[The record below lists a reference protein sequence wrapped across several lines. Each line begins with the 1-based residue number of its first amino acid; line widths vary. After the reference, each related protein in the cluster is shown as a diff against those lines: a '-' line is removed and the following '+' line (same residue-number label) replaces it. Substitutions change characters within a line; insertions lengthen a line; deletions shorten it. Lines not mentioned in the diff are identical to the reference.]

1 MGKSEVLDKYFSKEL
16 TYVLDYIID
25 NVHEDMQFNEISP
38 YIFLYSALEKQE
50 SMLYTVLSSYLITE
64 MIDNIHDELVSME
77 HKHSLS
83 KEIADVNR
91 GKIKPELSRSLRA
104 YLNDSLIDVRET
116 GAELINTD
124 HVLLSILRDNED
136 PAYDNDIITLFREY
150 GVTYKVLF
158 GISKNLRDTLKT
170 NDKSQKTPDVEPGE
184 VTSKS
189 DQEKNKTKEFID
201 ELVKNI
207 KIIDKAT
214 NGNAKTLIIGGPS
227 IPQDEIINML
237 GIGGQTKTNTQ
248 KGNGKSIPYCTNI
261 NDQVKKNKFDAI
273 VGREKELNEIFRV
286 LGRRKTNNAILV
298 GDSGVG
304 KTQIVVGVA
313 QKILSGEAPIMFKD
327 KEVWKFNPTEMLAG
341 TTLRGMFE
349 ERMVAMTKALKDN
362 KNAILFIDD
371 IDNLFAEKTKGDYD
385 AGGVISELFSNG
397 DVQVIATTDFKGY
410 KTLCDTNPGIS
421 KKLQKVSVDALN
433 EDDTYNILKDNRK
446 YYEDFHN
453 VTYSD
458 SILKLCIDLSKRY
471 ITEKT
476 LPSSAIDVMDE
487 LGSYKKMNNDLINSI
502 RFRYKVLEEIKEAIE
517 TASKKDDFDKVREY
531 GQHERDI
538 RCDLAQ
544 LEEEQRS
551 KKKLEV
557 TEEDLYTTISQ
568 HTNIPIGK
576 LKSSEKTELRHID
589 EKLKEIIIGQDEAI
603 DIVSRAIKR
612 NKIGLHQNNRP
623 MGCFMFV
630 GQTGTG
636 KTLLAKTLAKEIFGD
651 EKYLIR
657 FDMSEY
663 NDKTSVNKLIGASAG
678 YVGYNEGGLLT
689 ESVKRNKYA
698 VLLIDEI
705 EKATEEIYNLFLQVF
720 DEGFLTDNTGQKVDF
735 KNTIII
741 LTSNVGTKK
750 AGQHKALGFAAT
762 EDDSVKHGIIEK
774 EIKDKFP
781 PEFINRLDE
790 IVYFNNLDE
799 DNLKEIIKLEMKK
812 LEDRVKNVGY
822 SISYK
827 DDVVDFLLKKIK
839 DEKEYGARPIIRT
852 IRDNIENKITD
863 LIIDN
868 FNPNVIFSITVNGDE
883 VKVEETVNIVFDK
896 ENNVYKIV

>member
-25 NVHEDMQFNEISP
+25 NVREDMHFNEISP
-38 YIFLYSALEKQE
+38 AIFLYSALEKQE
-50 SMLYTVLSSYLITE
+50 SMLFTALSSYLITE
-64 MIDNIHDELVSME
+64 MIDKIHDELVLISQRNILNE
-77 HKHSLS
+77 DISNK
-83 KEIADVNR
+83 
-91 GKIKPELSRSLRA
+91 GKTKPELSKSLRN
-104 YLNDSLIDVRET
+104 YISDSLIDVRET

-124 HVLLSILRDNED
+124 HVLLAILRDSESET
-136 PAYDNDIITLFREY
+136 NDDITRLFREY

-158 GISKNLRDTLKT
+158 SISKNLREALKT
-170 NDKSQKTPDVEPGE
+170 NDDKRIPKE
-184 VTSKS
+184 KS
-189 DQEKNKTKEFID
+189 DKEDSKTDQELNKTKEFIN

-214 NGNAKTLIIGGPS
+214 NGNAKTLILGGPNMA
-227 IPQDEIINML
+227 QDEIMDMF
-237 GIGGQTKTNTQ
+237 GFSGQQKTNTQ
-248 KGNGKSIPYCTNI
+248 KSNGKSIPYCTNI
-261 NDQVKKNKFDAI
+261 NDQVKKKKFDVI
-273 VGREKELNEIFRV
+273 VGRNNELNEVFRI

-304 KTQIVVGVA
+304 KTQIVIGIA
-313 QKILSGEAPIMFKD
+313 QKILAGEAPVMFKD

-349 ERMVAMTKALKDN
+349 ERMVSMIKALKDN

-371 IDNLFAEKTKGDYD
+371 IHNLFAEKSKGDYD
-385 AGGVISELFSNG
+385 AGGVISELFANG
-397 DVQVIATTDFKGY
+397 DVQVVATTDFKGY
-410 KTLCDTNPGIS
+410 KTLCDTNPSIS
-421 KKLQKVSVDALN
+421 KKLQKISIDALN
-433 EDDTYNILKDNRK
+433 EEDTYNILKDNRK
-446 YYEDFHN
+446 YYEDFHG
-453 VTYSD
+453 VSYSD
-458 SILKLCIDLSKRY
+458 SILRLCIDLSKRY
-471 ITEKT
+471 VTEKT

-487 LGSYKKMNNDLINSI
+487 LGSYKKMNNDLIETI
-502 RFRYKVLEEIKEAIE
+502 KYRYKALEEIREAIE
-517 TASKKDDFDKVREY
+517 DFSKKDDFDKVREY
-531 GQHERDI
+531 GRFERDV

-544 LEEEQRS
+544 LEEDYRS
-551 KKKLEV
+551 KKKIDV
-557 TEEDLYTTISQ
+557 TEEDLYVTISQ

-576 LKSSEKTELRHID
+576 LKSSEKSELRHID
-589 EKLKEIIIGQDEAI
+589 KKLKEIIIGQNEAI

-750 AGQHKALGFAAT
+750 AGQHKALGFTAT

-774 EIKDKFP
+774 EIKNKFP

-790 IVYFNNLDE
+790 IVYFNNLEE

-822 SISYK
+822 SISYT
-827 DDVVDFLLKKIK
+827 DEIIDFLLGKIK

-868 FNPNVIFSITVNGDE
+868 VNPNVIFSMTVDGDE
-883 VKVEETVNIVFDK
+883 IKVEERINIVFDK
-896 ENNVYKIV
+896 ESNVYKII

>member
-25 NVHEDMQFNEISP
+25 NVHEDMYFNEISP
-38 YIFLYSALEKQE
+38 AIFLYSALEKQE
-50 SMLYTVLSSYLITE
+50 SMLFTALSSYLITE
-64 MIDNIHDELVSME
+64 MIDKIHDELVLISQRNILNE
-77 HKHSLS
+77 DISNK
-83 KEIADVNR
+83 
-91 GKIKPELSRSLRA
+91 GKTKPELSKSLRN
-104 YLNDSLIDVRET
+104 YISDSLIDVRET

-124 HVLLSILRDNED
+124 HVLLAILRDSESET
-136 PAYDNDIITLFREY
+136 NDDITRLFREY

-158 GISKNLRDTLKT
+158 SISKNLREALKT
-170 NDKSQKTPDVEPGE
+170 NDDKRIPKEKLDKEDSKT
-184 VTSKS
+184 
-189 DQEKNKTKEFID
+189 DQELNKTKEFIN

-214 NGNAKTLIIGGPS
+214 NGNAKTLILGGPNMA
-227 IPQDEIINML
+227 QDEIMDML
-237 GIGGQTKTNTQ
+237 GFSGQQKTNTQ
-248 KGNGKSIPYCTNI
+248 KSNGKSIPYCTNI
-261 NDQVKKNKFDAI
+261 NDQVKKKKFDVI
-273 VGREKELNEIFRV
+273 VGRNNELNEVFRI

-304 KTQIVVGVA
+304 KTQIVIGIA
-313 QKILSGEAPIMFKD
+313 QKILAGEAPVMFKD

-349 ERMVAMTKALKDN
+349 ERMVSMIKALKDN

-371 IDNLFAEKTKGDYD
+371 IHNLFAEKSKGDYD
-385 AGGVISELFSNG
+385 AGGVISELFANG
-397 DVQVIATTDFKGY
+397 DVQVVATTDFKGY
-410 KTLCDTNPGIS
+410 KTLCDTNPSIS
-421 KKLQKVSVDALN
+421 KKLQKISIDALN
-433 EDDTYNILKDNRK
+433 EEDTYNILKDNRK
-446 YYEDFHN
+446 YYEDFHG
-453 VTYSD
+453 VSYSD
-458 SILKLCIDLSKRY
+458 SILRLCIDLSKRY

-487 LGSYKKMNNDLINSI
+487 LGSYKKMNNDLIETI
-502 RFRYKVLEEIKEAIE
+502 KYRYKALEEIREAIE
-517 TASKKDDFDKVREY
+517 DFSRKDDFDKVREY
-531 GQHERDI
+531 GRLERDV
-538 RCDLAQ
+538 RCELAQ
-544 LEEEQRS
+544 LEEDYRS
-551 KKKLEV
+551 KKKIDV
-557 TEEDLYTTISQ
+557 TEEDLYVTISQ

-589 EKLKEIIIGQDEAI
+589 EKLKEIIIGQNEAI

-663 NDKTSVNKLIGASAG
+663 NDKTSVNKLIGAAAG

-774 EIKDKFP
+774 EIKNKFP

-790 IVYFNNLDE
+790 IVYFNNLEE

-822 SISYK
+822 SISYT
-827 DDVVDFLLKKIK
+827 DEIIDFLLGKIK

-868 FNPNVIFSITVNGDE
+868 FNPNVIFSMTVDGDE
-883 VKVEETVNIVFDK
+883 IKVEERINIVFDK
-896 ENNVYKIV
+896 ESNVYKII

>member
-25 NVHEDMQFNEISP
+25 NVHEDMHFNEISP
-38 YIFLYSALEKQE
+38 AIFLYSALEKQE
-50 SMLYTVLSSYLITE
+50 SMLFTALSSYLITE
-64 MIDNIHDELVSME
+64 MIDKIHDELVLISQRNILNE
-77 HKHSLS
+77 DISNK
-83 KEIADVNR
+83 
-91 GKIKPELSRSLRA
+91 GKTKPELSKSLRN
-104 YLNDSLIDVRET
+104 YISDSLIDVRET

-124 HVLLSILRDNED
+124 HVLLAILRDSESD
-136 PAYDNDIITLFREY
+136 TNDDITRLFREY

-158 GISKNLRDTLKT
+158 SISKNLREALKT
-170 NDKSQKTPDVEPGE
+170 NDDKRIPKEKSDKDD
-184 VTSKS
+184 SKS
-189 DQEKNKTKEFID
+189 DQEVNKTKEFIN

-214 NGNAKTLIIGGPS
+214 NGNAKTLIVGSPNMA
-227 IPQDEIINML
+227 QDEIMGML
-237 GIGGQTKTNTQ
+237 GFSGQQKTNTQ
-248 KGNGKSIPYCTNI
+248 KSNGKSIPYCTNI
-261 NDQVKKNKFDAI
+261 NDQVKKKKFDVI
-273 VGREKELNEIFRV
+273 VGRNNELNEVFRI

-304 KTQIVVGVA
+304 KTQIVIGIA
-313 QKILSGEAPIMFKD
+313 QKILAGEAPVMFKD

-349 ERMVAMTKALKDN
+349 ERMVSMIKALKDN

-371 IDNLFAEKTKGDYD
+371 IHNLFAEKSKGDYD
-385 AGGVISELFSNG
+385 AGGVISELFANG
-397 DVQVIATTDFKGY
+397 DVQVVATTDFKGY
-410 KTLCDTNPGIS
+410 KTLCDTNPSIS
-421 KKLQKVSVDALN
+421 KKLQKISIDALN
-433 EDDTYNILKDNRK
+433 EEDTYNILKDNRK
-446 YYEDFHN
+446 YYEDFHG
-453 VTYSD
+453 VSYSD
-458 SILKLCIDLSKRY
+458 SILRLCIDLSKRY

-487 LGSYKKMNNDLINSI
+487 LGSYKKMNNDLIETI
-502 RFRYKVLEEIKEAIE
+502 KYRYKALEEIREAIE
-517 TASKKDDFDKVREY
+517 DFSKKDDFDKVREY
-531 GQHERDI
+531 GRLERDV

-544 LEEEQRS
+544 LEEDYRS
-551 KKKLEV
+551 KKKIDV
-557 TEEDLYTTISQ
+557 TEEDLYVTISQ

-589 EKLKEIIIGQDEAI
+589 EKLKEIIIGQNEAI

-663 NDKTSVNKLIGASAG
+663 NDKTSVNKLIGAAAG

-774 EIKDKFP
+774 EIKNKFP

-790 IVYFNNLDE
+790 IVYFNNLEE

-812 LEDRVKNVGY
+812 LEHRVKNVGY
-822 SISYK
+822 PISYT
-827 DDVVDFLLKKIK
+827 DEIIDFLLGKIK

-868 FNPNVIFSITVNGDE
+868 FNPNVIFSITVDGDE
-883 VKVEETVNIVFDK
+883 IKVEERINVVFDK
-896 ENNVYKIV
+896 ENNVYKII

>member
-1 MGKSEVLDKYFSKEL
+1 MEKSEILDKYFSKEL
-16 TYVLDYIID
+16 TYVLDYIIE
-25 NVHEDMQFNEISP
+25 NVHEDMHFNEISP
-38 YIFLYSALEKQE
+38 SIFLYSALEKQE
-50 SMLYTVLSSYLITE
+50 SMLYTALSSYLITE
-64 MIDNIHDELVSME
+64 MIDKIHDALVL
-77 HKHSLS
+77 LS
-83 KEIADVNR
+83 QRNILSENISNR
-91 GKIKPELSRSLRA
+91 GCIKPELSKSLRQ
-104 YLNDSLIDVRET
+104 YINDSLLEVRET
-116 GAELINTD
+116 GADLINTD
-124 HVLLSILRDNED
+124 HILLSILKENENTS
-136 PAYDNDIITLFREY
+136 YVSSDIASIFIEY

-158 GISKNLRDTLKT
+158 NISKNIRDNLKDIKLNNEEKPNNKQT
-170 NDKSQKTPDVEPGE
+170 EDKKQNS
-184 VTSKS
+184 
-189 DQEKNKTKEFID
+189 EKHKPNEFID

-214 NGNAKTLIIGGPS
+214 GGNAKTLIIGAPNMAQG
-227 IPQDEIINML
+227 DIIDML
-237 GIGGQTKTNTQ
+237 GLGGQTKPKSNS
-248 KGNGKSIPYCTNI
+248 KSIPYCTNI
-261 NDQVKKNKFDAI
+261 NDQINKNKFDVI
-273 VGREKELNEIFRV
+273 VGRESELNEIFRV

-304 KTQIVVGVA
+304 KTQIVIGLA
-313 QKILSGEAPIMFKD
+313 QKIVSGDVPIMFKD

-349 ERMVAMTKALKDN
+349 DRIVAMIKALKDN

-371 IDNLFAEKTKGDYD
+371 IHNIFSEKSKGDYD
-385 AGGVISELFSNG
+385 AGGVISELFSSG

-410 KTLCDTNPGIS
+410 KTLCDANQSIS
-421 KKLQKVSVDALN
+421 KKLQKISIDALN
-433 EDDTYNILKDNRK
+433 ENDTYDILSNNRK
-446 YYEDFHN
+446 YYEEFHG
-453 VTYSD
+453 VTYPD
-458 SILKLCIDLSKRY
+458 NILRLCIDLSKRY

-487 LGSYKKMNNDLINSI
+487 LGSYKKINNDLIDSI
-502 RFRYKVLEEIKEAIE
+502 KYRYKALDEIKASIE
-517 TASKKDDFDKVREY
+517 NASMKDDFDKVREY
-531 GQHERDI
+531 GQIERDI
-538 RCDLAQ
+538 RCDLAK
-544 LEEEQRS
+544 LEEEYRS
-551 KKKLEV
+551 NKKIEI

-568 HTNIPIGK
+568 HTNIPITK
-576 LKSSEKTELRHID
+576 LKSSEKSELRHID
-589 EKLKEIIIGQDEAI
+589 EKLKESIIGQDEAI
-603 DIVSRAIKR
+603 NIISRAIKR
-612 NKIGLHQNNRP
+612 NKIGLHQNTRP
-623 MGCFMFV
+623 IGSFLFV
-630 GQTGTG
+630 GATGVG

-705 EKATEEIYNLFLQVF
+705 EKATEEIYNIFLQVL

-750 AGQHKALGFAAT
+750 AGQHKALGFAAI

-799 DNLKEIIKLEMKK
+799 NNLKEIIKLEMKK

-822 SISYK
+822 SISYE
-827 DDVVDFLLKKIK
+827 DNVIDFLLNKIK
-839 DEKEYGARPIIRT
+839 DEKEYGARPIIRS

-868 FNPNVIFSITVNGDE
+868 FDPNVMFYITVENDE
-883 VKVEETVNIVFDK
+883 IKIEERINIVFDK

>member
-83 KEIADVNR
+83 KEIADVNM
-91 GKIKPELSRSLRA
+91 GKIKPELSRSLRT

-136 PAYDNDIITLFREY
+136 PSYDNDIIALFREY

-158 GISKNLRDTLKT
+158 GISKNLRDALKT
-170 NDKSQKTPDVEPGE
+170 NDKSQKTPDVEPE
-184 VTSKS
+184 EITSKS
-189 DQEKNKTKEFID
+189 DQEKNKTNDFID

-214 NGNAKTLIIGGPS
+214 NGNAKTLIIGAPTMDQS
-227 IPQDEIINML
+227 EIINML
-237 GIGGQTKTNTQ
+237 GIGGQQKTNTQ

-261 NDQVKKNKFDAI
+261 NNQVKKNKFDTI
-273 VGREKELNEIFRV
+273 VGREKELNEVFRV

-304 KTQIVVGVA
+304 KTQIVVGLA

-371 IDNLFAEKTKGDYD
+371 IDNLFTEKTKGDYD

-421 KKLQKVSVDALN
+421 KKLQKISVDALN

-458 SILKLCIDLSKRY
+458 SILRLCIDLSKRY

-487 LGSYKKMNNDLINSI
+487 LGSYKKMNNELIETI
-502 RFRYKVLEEIKEAIE
+502 RYRYKALDEIKESIE

-531 GQHERDI
+531 GQIERDI

-551 KKKLEV
+551 NKKLEV

-589 EKLKEIIIGQDEAI
+589 EKLKEIIIGQNEAI

-822 SISYK
+822 SISY
-827 DDVVDFLLKKIK
+827 DDNVIDFLLNRIK
-839 DEKEYGARPIIRT
+839 GEKEYGARPIIRT

-868 FNPNVIFSITVNGDE
+868 FNPNVIFSITVDGDE
-883 VKVEETVNIVFDK
+883 IKVEETVNIVFDK

>member
-83 KEIADVNR
+83 KEIADVNK

-136 PAYDNDIITLFREY
+136 PAYDNDIIALFREY

-158 GISKNLRDTLKT
+158 GISKNLRDALKT
-170 NDKSQKTPDVEPGE
+170 NDKSQKTPDVEPE
-184 VTSKS
+184 EITSKS
-189 DQEKNKTKEFID
+189 DQEKNKTNDFID

-214 NGNAKTLIIGGPS
+214 NGNAKTLIIGAPTMDQS
-227 IPQDEIINML
+227 ELINML
-237 GIGGQTKTNTQ
+237 GIGGQQKTNTQ

-261 NDQVKKNKFDAI
+261 NNQVKKNKFDTI
-273 VGREKELNEIFRV
+273 VGREKELNEVFRV

-304 KTQIVVGVA
+304 KTQIVVGLS

-421 KKLQKVSVDALN
+421 KKLQKISVDALN

-458 SILKLCIDLSKRY
+458 SILRLCIDLSKRY

-487 LGSYKKMNNDLINSI
+487 LGSYKKMNNELIDSI
-502 RFRYKVLEEIKEAIE
+502 RYRYKALDEIKESIE

-531 GQHERDI
+531 GQIERDI

-551 KKKLEV
+551 NKKLEV

-589 EKLKEIIIGQDEAI
+589 EKLKEIIIGQNEAI

-762 EDDSVKHGIIEK
+762 EDSSVKHGIIEK

-822 SISYK
+822 SISY
-827 DDVVDFLLKKIK
+827 DDNVIDFLLNKIK
-839 DEKEYGARPIIRT
+839 DDKEYGARPIIRT

-868 FNPNVIFSITVNGDE
+868 FNPNVIFSITVDGDE
-883 VKVEETVNIVFDK
+883 IKVEETVNIVFDK

>member
-77 HKHSLS
+77 HKYSLS
-83 KEIADVNR
+83 KEIVDINR
-91 GKIKPELSRSLRA
+91 GKITPELSRSLRA

-124 HVLLSILRDNED
+124 HVLLSILRDNENESHS
-136 PAYDNDIITLFREY
+136 NDIISLFKEY

-158 GISKNLRDTLKT
+158 SISKNLRDTLKT
-170 NDKSQKTPDVEPGE
+170 NDVKKLPEMEPEE
-184 VTSKS
+184 VDSKS
-189 DQEKNKTKEFID
+189 VQENNNTKGFID

-214 NGNAKTLIIGGPS
+214 NGNAKTLIIGAPTMD
-227 IPQDEIINML
+227 QNEIINML
-237 GIGGQTKTNTQ
+237 GIGGQQKTNTQ
-248 KGNGKSIPYCTNI
+248 KTSGKTIPYCVNI

-273 VGREKELNEIFRV
+273 VGRENELNEVFRV

-304 KTQIVVGVA
+304 KTQIVIGLA

-327 KEVWKFNPTEMLAG
+327 KEVWKFNATEMLAG

-349 ERMVAMTKALKDN
+349 ERMVAMIKALKDN

-371 IDNLFAEKTKGDYD
+371 IHNLFAEKAKGDYD
-385 AGGVISELFSNG
+385 AGGVISELFANG
-397 DVQVIATTDFKGY
+397 DVQVIATTDFKGH
-410 KTLCDTNPGIS
+410 KLLCDANPGIS

-433 EDDTYNILKDNRK
+433 ENDTYEILKENRK
-446 YYEDFHN
+446 YYEDFHG
-453 VTYSD
+453 VSYSD
-458 SILKLCIDLSKRY
+458 NILKLCIDLSKRY

-487 LGSYKKMNNDLINSI
+487 LGSYKKMNNDLIDSI
-502 RFRYKVLEEIKEAIE
+502 RYRYKALEEIKELSE
-517 TASKKDDFDKVREY
+517 EASKKDDFDKVREY

-551 KKKLEV
+551 KKKVEV

-576 LKSSEKTELRHID
+576 LKSSEKTELRRID
-589 EKLKEIIIGQDEAI
+589 EKLKEIIIGQNEAI

-790 IVYFNNLDE
+790 IVYFNNLGE
-799 DNLKEIIKLEMKK
+799 DNLREIIKLEMKK

-822 SISYK
+822 SISY
-827 DDVVDFLLKKIK
+827 DDNVIDFLLNRIK

-868 FNPNVIFSITVNGDE
+868 FNPNVIFSITVDGDE
-883 VKVEETVNIVFDK
+883 IKVEERINIVFDK

>member
-91 GKIKPELSRSLRA
+91 GKIKPELSRSLRT

-136 PAYDNDIITLFREY
+136 PSYDNDIIALFREY

-158 GISKNLRDTLKT
+158 GISKNLRDALKT
-170 NDKSQKTPDVEPGE
+170 NDKSQKTPDVEPE
-184 VTSKS
+184 EITSKS
-189 DQEKNKTKEFID
+189 DQEKNKTNDFID

-214 NGNAKTLIIGGPS
+214 NGNAKTLIIGAPTMDQS
-227 IPQDEIINML
+227 ELINML
-237 GIGGQTKTNTQ
+237 GIGGQQKTNTQ

-261 NDQVKKNKFDAI
+261 NNQVKKNKFDTI
-273 VGREKELNEIFRV
+273 VGREKELNEVFRV

-304 KTQIVVGVA
+304 KTQIVVGLA

-327 KEVWKFNPTEMLAG
+327 KEVWKFNPTEILAG

-421 KKLQKVSVDALN
+421 KKLQKISVDALN

-458 SILKLCIDLSKRY
+458 SILRLCIDLSKRY

-487 LGSYKKMNNDLINSI
+487 LGSYKKMNNELIDSI
-502 RFRYKVLEEIKEAIE
+502 RYRYKALDEIKESIE

-531 GQHERDI
+531 GQIERDI

-551 KKKLEV
+551 NKKLEV

-589 EKLKEIIIGQDEAI
+589 EKLKEIIIGQNEAI

-636 KTLLAKTLAKEIFGD
+636 KCVCENTIVTIKNKKTNEIEDISIGD
-651 EKYLIR
+651 FIKKYLY
-657 FDMSEY
+657 D
-663 NDKTSVNKLIGASAG
+663 
-678 YVGYNEGGLLT
+678 
-689 ESVKRNKYA
+689 
-698 VLLIDEI
+698 
-705 EKATEEIYNLFLQVF
+705 Q
-720 DEGFLTDNTGQKVDF
+720 
-735 KNTIII
+735 
-741 LTSNVGTKK
+741 
-750 AGQHKALGFAAT
+750 
-762 EDDSVKHGIIEK
+762 
-774 EIKDKFP
+774 
-781 PEFINRLDE
+781 
-790 IVYFNNLDE
+790 
-799 DNLKEIIKLEMKK
+799 
-812 LEDRVKNVGY
+812 
-822 SISYK
+822 
-827 DDVVDFLLKKIK
+827 
-839 DEKEYGARPIIRT
+839 
-852 IRDNIENKITD
+852 
-863 LIIDN
+863 
-868 FNPNVIFSITVNGDE
+868 
-883 VKVEETVNIVFDK
+883 
-896 ENNVYKIV
+896 

>member
-25 NVHEDMQFNEISP
+25 NVHEDMHFNEISP
-38 YIFLYSALEKQE
+38 YVFLYSALEKQE

-64 MIDNIHDELVSME
+64 MIDNIHDGLVLLE
-77 HKHSLS
+77 NKNSLDTN
-83 KEIADVNR
+83 INR
-91 GKIKPELSRSLRA
+91 SKIKPEISKSLRF
-104 YLNDSLIDVRET
+104 YLNDSLLDVRET

-124 HVLLSILRDNED
+124 HVLLSILRDNENELH
-136 PAYDNDIITLFREY
+136 NDDIRSLFKEY

-158 GISKNLRDTLKT
+158 NISKNLRDALKT
-170 NDKSQKTPDVEPGE
+170 NDVKGELKWEPEKTD
-184 VTSKS
+184 SKS
-189 DQEKNKTKEFID
+189 DQEDNNTKGFID

-214 NGNAKTLIIGGPS
+214 NVIIGGPTMD
-227 IPQDEIINML
+227 QGEIINML
-237 GIGGQTKTNTQ
+237 GIGGQQKTNTQ
-248 KGNGKSIPYCTNI
+248 KTNGKSIPYCTNI
-261 NDQVKKNKFDAI
+261 NDLVKKNKFDAT
-273 VGREKELNEIFRV
+273 VGRENELNEVFRV

-304 KTQIVVGVA
+304 KTQIVIGLA
-313 QKILSGEAPIMFKD
+313 QKIFSGEAPIMFKD
-327 KEVWKFNPTEMLAG
+327 KEVWKFNATEMLAG

-349 ERMVAMTKALKDN
+349 DRMVSMIKALKDN

-371 IDNLFAEKTKGDYD
+371 IHNLFTEKSKGDYD
-385 AGGVISELFSNG
+385 AGGVISELFANG

-421 KKLQKVSVDALN
+421 KKLQKITVDALN
-433 EDDTYNILKDNRK
+433 EDDTYNILKNNRK
-446 YYEDFHN
+446 YYENFHN

-487 LGSYKKMNNDLINSI
+487 LGSYKKINNHLIDSI
-502 RFRYKVLEEIKEAIE
+502 RYRYKALEEIKELVE
-517 TASKKDDFDKVREY
+517 DASKKDDFDKVREY
-531 GQHERDI
+531 GQNERDI

-551 KKKLEV
+551 MKKLEV

-589 EKLKEIIIGQDEAI
+589 EKLKEIIIGQNEAI

-750 AGQHKALGFAAT
+750 AGQHKALGFVAT
-762 EDDSVKHGIIEK
+762 EDSSVKHGIIEK

-799 DNLKEIIKLEMKK
+799 DNLREIIKLEMKK

-822 SISYK
+822 SISY
-827 DDVVDFLLKKIK
+827 DDNVIDFLLNKIK

-868 FNPNVIFSITVNGDE
+868 FNQNVIFSIIVDE
-883 VKVEETVNIVFDK
+883 NEIKIEERINIVFDK

>member
-25 NVHEDMQFNEISP
+25 NVREDMHFNEISP
-38 YIFLYSALEKQE
+38 AIFLYSALEKQE
-50 SMLYTVLSSYLITE
+50 SMLFTALSSYLITE
-64 MIDNIHDELVSME
+64 MIDKIHDELVFISQRNILNE
-77 HKHSLS
+77 DISNK
-83 KEIADVNR
+83 
-91 GKIKPELSRSLRA
+91 GKTKPELSKSLRN
-104 YLNDSLIDVRET
+104 YISDSLIDVRET

-124 HVLLSILRDNED
+124 HVLLAILRDSESET
-136 PAYDNDIITLFREY
+136 NDDITRLFREY

-158 GISKNLRDTLKT
+158 SISKNLREALKT
-170 NDKSQKTPDVEPGE
+170 NDDKRIPKE
-184 VTSKS
+184 KS
-189 DQEKNKTKEFID
+189 DKEDSKTDQELNKTKEFIN

-214 NGNAKTLIIGGPS
+214 NGNAKTLILGGPNMA
-227 IPQDEIINML
+227 QDEIMDML
-237 GIGGQTKTNTQ
+237 GFSGQQKTNTQ
-248 KGNGKSIPYCTNI
+248 KSNGKSIPYCTSI
-261 NDQVKKNKFDAI
+261 NDQVKKKKFDVI
-273 VGREKELNEIFRV
+273 VGRNNELNEVFRI

-304 KTQIVVGVA
+304 KTQIVIGIA
-313 QKILSGEAPIMFKD
+313 QKILAGEAPVMFKD

-349 ERMVAMTKALKDN
+349 ERMVSMIKALKDN

-371 IDNLFAEKTKGDYD
+371 IHNLFAEKSKGDYD
-385 AGGVISELFSNG
+385 AGGVISELFANG
-397 DVQVIATTDFKGY
+397 DVQVVATTDFKGY
-410 KTLCDTNPGIS
+410 KTLCDTNPSIS
-421 KKLQKVSVDALN
+421 KKLQKISIDALN
-433 EDDTYNILKDNRK
+433 EEDTYNILKDNRK
-446 YYEDFHN
+446 YYEDFHC
-453 VTYSD
+453 VSYSD
-458 SILKLCIDLSKRY
+458 SILRLCIDLSKRY

-487 LGSYKKMNNDLINSI
+487 LGSYKKMNNDLIETI
-502 RFRYKVLEEIKEAIE
+502 KYRYKALEEIREAIE
-517 TASKKDDFDKVREY
+517 DFSKKDDFDKVREY
-531 GQHERDI
+531 GRLERDV

-544 LEEEQRS
+544 LEEDYRS
-551 KKKLEV
+551 KKKIDV
-557 TEEDLYTTISQ
+557 TEEDLYVTISQ

-589 EKLKEIIIGQDEAI
+589 EKLKEIIIGQNEAI

-663 NDKTSVNKLIGASAG
+663 NDKTSVNKLIGAAAG

-774 EIKDKFP
+774 EIKNKFP

-790 IVYFNNLDE
+790 IVYFNNLEE

-822 SISYK
+822 SISYT
-827 DDVVDFLLKKIK
+827 DEIIDFLLSKIK

-868 FNPNVIFSITVNGDE
+868 FNPNVIFSMTVDGDE
-883 VKVEETVNIVFDK
+883 IKVEERINIVFDK
-896 ENNVYKIV
+896 ESNVYKII